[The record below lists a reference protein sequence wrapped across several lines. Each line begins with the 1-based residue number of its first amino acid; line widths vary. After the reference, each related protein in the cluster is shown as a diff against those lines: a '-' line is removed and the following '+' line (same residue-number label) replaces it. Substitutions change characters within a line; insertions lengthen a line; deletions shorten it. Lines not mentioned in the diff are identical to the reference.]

1 VSGLGR
7 WSNSDQ
13 TVGVSLFGSYQKRNF
28 TNISAPVQGWN
39 ITTLAEFQGKSR
51 AVVA

>member
-1 VSGLGR
+1 VSGLGS
-7 WSNSDQ
+7 WSNAEQ

-28 TNISAPVQGWN
+28 TNVS
-39 ITTLAEFQGKSR
+39 FQGKSR